1 VISNE
6 LSQPDWEFLQRLM
19 EVDFGPIAFKLMN
32 PEEGVSLR
40 LKDVTASIEEYR
52 RFLYL
57 YHLYPDRILV
67 PWKEID
73 RVWHT
78 HILDTAKYRED
89 CQFLFGQF
97 IDHWPYF
104 GMTDAADRA
113 ALDSAFAETQAL
125 YAHHYQLSNFGANQ

>member
-1 VISNE
+1 MISKE
-6 LSQPDWEFLQRLM
+6 LSQSNEEFLQRLM
-19 EVDFGPIAFKLMN
+19 KVGFGPIGFKLMN
-32 PEEGVSLR
+32 PEEGEGLT
-40 LKDVTASIEEYR
+40 LKEVEAAIEQYR
-52 RFLYL
+52 GFLYL

-113 ALDSAFAETQAL
+113 ALASAFAETQAL
-125 YAHHYQLSNFGANQ
+125 YARHFHLPFVGAHQ